1 MITPSD
7 FRRVCLVVGALILS
21 ACSSTHKLPSS
32 PNLYASVGHYPEE
45 IVPLSQQTTD
55 VDLLYITD
63 RKPVEELGVITGYG
77 DERSASMSTGIARLR
92 YGDELSW
99 RELVAYSQ
107 AIGSKTDIPIHVDAI
122 TEIERFPET
131 PAPFIVTEKGPMIEP
146 EFAAAYEQSRQALQ
160 DLVRERLSESA
171 QKDVILYIHGFN
183 NDFES
188 ALYALNDVWHYSGR
202 QGVPIIY
209 SWPSGSG
216 NLFGYFTDRE
226 SGEYTIYHLKE
237 SLRILSQI
245 DEVDRIQIIAH
256 SRGTDITTSALREL
270 VIEARAGGANPR
282 SVLKIEN
289 LVLAAP
295 DIDYGIVKQ
304 RLIAE
309 MFGPAFGKITIYM
322 NENDS
327 ALGISQWLMKGVR
340 FGRLKADEQGGRE
353 DHIFQNV
360 KNVSFINVT
369 GVKGGAGHGYFRSH
383 PGVLSDIARVVTTDS
398 EPGSAGRPLIH
409 IQSNFWRL
417 DRDYLNF
424 VEID

>member
-1 MITPSD
+1 MSI
-7 FRRVCLVVGALILS
+7 GA
-21 ACSSTHKLPSS
+21 
-32 PNLYASVGHYPEE
+32 
-45 IVPLSQQTTD
+45 
-55 VDLLYITD
+55 
-63 RKPVEELGVITGYG
+63 
-77 DERSASMSTGIARLR
+77 ARLR

-99 RELVAYSQ
+99 SELVAFSQ
-107 AIGSKTDIPIHVDAI
+107 ATYSKIDVPIRLDAI

-131 PAPFIVTEKGPMIEP
+131 PAPFVVTENGPAIEL
-146 EFAAAYEQSRQALQ
+146 EYAAAYGESRQALQ
-160 DLVRERLSESA
+160 KLIRECLKDSA

-188 ALYALNDVWHYSGR
+188 ALYALNDVWHYTGR
-202 QGVPIIY
+202 HGVPIIY

-226 SGEYTIYHLKE
+226 SGEFTIYHLKE

-245 DEVDRIQIIAH
+245 DDVDRIHIIAH

-270 VIEARAGGANPR
+270 VIEARAGGADPR
-282 SVLKIEN
+282 KVLKIEN
-289 LVLAAP
+289 LILAAP

-309 MFGPAFGKITIYM
+309 QFGPAFGKITIYM

-360 KNVSFINVT
+360 RNVSFVNVT
-369 GVKGGAGHGYFRSH
+369 GVKGGVGHGYFRSH
-383 PGVLSDIARVVTTDS
+383 PGVLSDIARVITTDS
-398 EPGSAGRPLIH
+398 YPGSAGRPLMH
-409 IQSNFWRL
+409 VQSNFWRL
-417 DRDYLNF
+417 DRDYLIVN
-424 VEID
+424 EIN